1 MREGGD
7 NGASISESSST
18 DALYDRVVRDWTTLR
33 QSVGTR
39 NKVAEI
45 MLTEAK
51 PLGMDGET
59 LVIGHN
65 TGALA
70 ERINSEH
77 NNADIV
83 AVFEEKLGQ
92 RVAVRCVVGTSP
104 EAANV
109 QPRRAPRAE
118 QVWNPNQGASSNEP
132 SPEDPAGAGE
142 RAARRNAESPLKQRA
157 EANDWKAAAQAASKK
172 AAEKAQR
179 ERDEIPLP
187 PEPVDDEPDFDPY
200 ASGAAPL
207 PQDPDAA
214 PQQPAQPAQP
224 YSREDEERDMAEQ
237 AHSEEGELD
246 HRDATEVAMELL
258 SKELGAKPL

>member
-1 MREGGD
+1 M
-7 NGASISESSST
+7 
-18 DALYDRVVRDWTTLR
+18 VRDWTTLR
-33 QSVGTR
+33 QSVGER

-70 ERINSEH
+70 ERINSER

-83 AVFEEKLGQ
+83 AVFEEKLGY

-109 QPRRAPRAE
+109 QPRQQPRAE
-118 QVWNPNQGASSNEP
+118 QVWNPNKGKGSNEP
-132 SPEDPAGAGE
+132 SPEEPAGAKPEEPTPPATPRPNPG
-142 RAARRNAESPLKQRA
+142 AQARA
-157 EANDWKAAAQAASKK
+157 EANDWKAAAQAASRK

-187 PEPVDDEPDFDPY
+187 PEPMDDEPDYDPY

-207 PQDPDAA
+207 PQDPAAA
-214 PQQPAQPAQP
+214 P
-224 YSREDEERDMAEQ
+224 YTREEEERDMAEQ
-237 AHSEEGELD
+237 ALSEEGTLD